1 MWSKNLIRNHLVLI
15 KLLLLLL
22 LLLHLL
28 LHRRLDDILS
38 RLNESLSDGDSV
50 FVDEYHLLKSSG
62 CRGGGIGRRR
72 GSAASAAVE

>member
-1 MWSKNLIRNHLVLI
+1 MRSKNLIRNHLVLI
-15 KLLLLLL
+15 KLLLL

-38 RLNESLSDGDSV
+38 RLNESLSDGDTV

-62 CRGGGIGRRR
+62 RRGGGVGRRR
-72 GSAASAAVE
+72 GATSAAVE